1 MSVQARIN
9 ELFGGGGT
17 PTVVNVTSAT
27 QVLGI
32 PDVGS
37 WIQLSN
43 TTAGSITIGASNAV
57 FSSSVSS
64 RNRLIFLYNQ
74 YSTSG
79 QSVVITNTDNTT
91 TSGYCDL
98 GGNNITLGLTDVLCL
113 YIRSDGSAVRVFNTD
128 N

>member
-9 ELFGGGGT
+9 ELFGGAGS
-17 PTVVNVTSAT
+17 PTVVTVTSAS
-27 QVLGI
+27 QIIAI

-37 WIQLSN
+37 WVQLSN

-64 RNRLIFLYNQ
+64 RNRLIFLYNP

-98 GGNNITLGLTDVLCL
+98 GGSNITLGLTDVLCL